1 MSGNKSTCE
10 PYQEVTDRIT
20 AALERGTVPWHRPW
34 SISQGRPMSID
45 GRPYNG
51 INALLLGLSEYAD
64 NRWGTFKTVQAHG
77 GRVRKGERGTFVVF
91 FKPLEV
97 KDESAPNGKRTVPM
111 LRHFYVFNVEQCDG
125 LNIEPL
131 AAATHDVEPVA
142 GADTVLAGYS
152 NAPTVAH
159 GGDRASYSRTA
170 DHVQMPIR
178 ERFETAGSYYLTLW
192 HELTHSTG
200 HGTRLARSDLAE
212 FERFG
217 DASYS
222 REELV
227 AEIGS
232 AMIAARVG
240 VVAPDIEQSAAY
252 VAGWLRALRDDRRLI
267 VSAASRAQKAGDW
280 ILGEQAA

>member
-1 MSGNKSTCE
+1 
-10 PYQEVTDRIT
+10 
-20 AALERGTVPWHRPW
+20 
-34 SISQGRPMSID
+34 MSID
-45 GRPYNG
+45 GRPYTG
-51 INALLLGLSEYAD
+51 INALLLGLSEYGD
-64 NRWGTFKTVQAHG
+64 HRWGTFRTVQAHG

-97 KDESAPNGKRTVPM
+97 KDESAPKGKRTVPM

-131 AAATHDVEPVA
+131 AAITHDVEPIA
-142 GADTVLAGYS
+142 GADGVLSGYG
-152 NAPTVAH
+152 NAPSVGH
-159 GGDRASYSRTA
+159 GGDRACYSRAA
-170 DHVQMPIR
+170 DHVQMPVR
-178 ERFETAGSYYLTLW
+178 ERFESAASYYLTLW

-200 HGTRLARSDLAE
+200 HESRLARADLAE

-217 DASYS
+217 DACYS

-240 VVAPDIEQSAAY
+240 IVAPDIEQSAAY

-267 VSAASRAQKAGDW
+267 VTAASRAQKAADW
-280 ILGEQAA
+280 ILGERAA